1 MADEALI
8 QIHNL
13 SGTATA
19 SLIFVGAIFYSFL
32 GLVGSLVDLFCTWVK
47 SKINK
52 GDKKDNV

>member
-1 MADEALI
+1 MADEALL

-32 GLVGSLVDLFCTWVK
+32 GLVGSLVDLFCTWIK
-47 SKINK
+47 KKINK
-52 GDKKDNV
+52 GDNNDHV